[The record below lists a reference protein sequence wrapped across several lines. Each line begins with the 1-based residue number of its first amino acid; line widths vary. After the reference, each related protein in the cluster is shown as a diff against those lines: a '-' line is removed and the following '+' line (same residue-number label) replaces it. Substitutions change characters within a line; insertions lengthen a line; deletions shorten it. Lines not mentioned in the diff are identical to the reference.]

1 MQKLVM
7 SDVAEQKNIGECIIG
22 NRQIHLPETIEQD
35 CAMPKIYC
43 LPFFHKIRVTD
54 PFPVLVTKQIY
65 ARFLAASAGESCTP
79 AWRLPEGSKIAP
91 NGFFL

>member
-1 MQKLVM
+1 M
-7 SDVAEQKNIGECIIG
+7 
-22 NRQIHLPETIEQD
+22 PEALEQD

-43 LPFFHKIRVTD
+43 LPLFHKISVAD
-54 PFPVLVTKQIY
+54 PFPVVVTEQIY
-65 ARFLAASAGESCTP
+65 ARFLEASAGGSRIR